1 MTIDVALTI
10 EDLTTTYP
18 CREAQFSA
26 LSSVLGH
33 SSFPSPP
40 AICLTGFPASGKRT
54 ITRAFLDSMSI
65 QFVWIDCSETFTSAL
80 LFDRIVN
87 KLRELGGG
95 DGPRLKGS
103 GDVNHFVVETH
114 RALEGLTGK
123 VVLVC
128 PPCRYKD

>member
-1 MTIDVALTI
+1 
-10 EDLTTTYP
+10 
-18 CREAQFSA
+18 
-26 LSSVLGH
+26 
-33 SSFPSPP
+33 
-40 AICLTGFPASGKRT
+40 
-54 ITRAFLDSMSI
+54 MSI